1 MQLLLVR
8 IATAPGKRRLCAL
21 SRAGLLVE
29 EVQSSLRGGPGQLV
43 HPRCDALVQIPQS
56 VVEEPALLL
65 IQGSQHLLSQHTLK
79 VPP

>member
-1 MQLLLVR
+1 MSTFV
-8 IATAPGKRRLCAL
+8 KS

-43 HPRCDALVQIPQS
+43 HPRCDALVQIPQP

-65 IQGSQHLLSQHTLK
+65 IQGSQHLLSQPTLK